1 MRSRGRVGL
10 MDLGEALRTPNVS
23 LLMAE
28 GGEGGEV
35 DREQNGLVLSVRV
48 GRCWRAFVCCA
59 AGVSVCGRDSVMRS
73 DGTSETDI

>member
-10 MDLGEALRTPNVS
+10 VDLGEALLTPNVS

-35 DREQNGLVLSVRV
+35 ESKMGWCCLCALAVAGARLSVV
-48 GRCWRAFVCCA
+48 PPA
-59 AGVSVCGRDSVMRS
+59 
-73 DGTSETDI
+73 